1 MNGDLELLHQYA
13 CEHSESAF
21 AALVQRHLNLVY
33 SAALRQVRSPHL
45 AEEVTQSVFTDL
57 ARQALRLAPDTILTA
72 WLYQVTR
79 RTAIDLIRRESSRQA
94 REQSACELTAMQT
107 PSSDWA
113 QLAPVL
119 DEAMEILDPADR
131 AAVLLRYFENKSL
144 REVGQAMGTS
154 EDAAQKRVSRAVERL
169 RELVGRNG
177 VAIGASGL
185 IAILS
190 ANAVQAAPV
199 SLAATVISTAT
210 LAGAAMPATT
220 AVATAQT
227 IAMTTL
233 QKTIVTVAL
242 VAGLGTGLYQ
252 TRVASELRHQNERL
266 RAEQAALTGQL
277 HQLQR
282 DRNTAKNQAAAL
294 AAEIAGLRRNP
305 AELLKLRDE
314 VSRLRGESRELALLK
329 GDPSADPTVSEA
341 VTWQARVNA
350 LKQHLDQY
358 PSERIPEFSLLT
370 ERDWLD
376 VAKSKLESEK
386 DYQRAMSE
394 LRRITETRFAAQLQP
409 ALKKYLEAHQQHF
422 PTSLSQ
428 LQACF
433 EKPVDEAILQRYAV
447 LPREEVPSLVM
458 GGEYII
464 SPISPV
470 NAELDTRVGIG
481 PNGWG
486 TVGAS
491 AWNDPVVA
499 TAKAFKQVMQA
510 YSAAHGGGQPGDLA
524 DILPYA
530 QSPEQKTAVE
540 RVIRNTK
547 AAQEAK
553 GE

>member
-13 CEHSESAF
+13 CAHSESAF

-94 REQSACELTAMQT
+94 RAQTASELTAMQT

-119 DEAMEILDPADR
+119 DEAMETLDPADR
-131 AAVLLRYFENKSL
+131 AAVLLRYFENKTL

-169 RELVGRNG
+169 RELVARKG
-177 VAIGASGL
+177 VAIGTSGL
-185 IAILS
+185 MAILS
-190 ANAVQAAPV
+190 ANAIQAAPV
-199 SLAATVISTAT
+199 SLAATVISAAT
-210 LAGAAMPATT
+210 LAGAALPATT

-233 QKTIVTVAL
+233 QKTLVTVAL

-252 TRVASELRHQNERL
+252 TRVANDLRHQNQRL

-277 HQLQR
+277 QQLQR
-282 DRNTAKNQAAAL
+282 DRNAATNQLAAL
-294 AAEIAGLRRNP
+294 AAELAALRKNP
-305 AELLKLRDE
+305 AELLRLRDE

-358 PSERIPEFSLLT
+358 PGERIPEFYLLT

-394 LRRITETRFAAQLQP
+394 LRRITETRFAAELQP

-428 LQACF
+428 LQPCF
-433 EKPVDEAILQRYAV
+433 EKPVDEALLQRYAV
-447 LPREEVPSLVM
+447 LPREDLPSLVM

-486 TVGAS
+486 TVGPS
-491 AWNDPVVA
+491 SWNDPVVA

-510 YSAAHGGGQPGDLA
+510 YSAAHGGGQPGDLS

-540 RVIRNTK
+540 RVIRNSK
-547 AAQEAK
+547 AAQEAR